1 MDQIAKDPKA
11 HQKVMLFTSLTRF
24 ALSNGIALI
33 FAWERMRDPSGGI
46 SEEQYQSF
54 GFPEAFCACIYC
66 GRSLLSSEDDKE
78 FGQSHAHRKCRDDAW
93 VNGEEPTYLPS
104 NKNRPPIIFFRGTCP
119 GSIDNAIVRVAW
131 GIGMHFLL
139 SRYPPASLENLE
151 NLDRE
156 VQSYGMA
163 VVSDFLEGQEELA
176 KLASSQK
183 E

>member
-1 MDQIAKDPKA
+1 MTQPD
-11 HQKVMLFTSLTRF
+11 F
-24 ALSNGIALI
+24 ADVNLLPTKNGL
-33 FAWERMRDPSGGI
+33 D
-46 SEEQYQSF
+46 F
-54 GFPEAFCACIYC
+54 GVHY
-66 GRSLLSSEDDKE
+66 S
-78 FGQSHAHRKCRDDAW
+78 
-93 VNGEEPTYLPS
+93 
-104 NKNRPPIIFFRGTCP
+104 P
-119 GSIDNAIVRVAW
+119 GSIDNAIVRLAW

-163 VVSDFLEGQEELA
+163 LVSDFLEGQEELA